1 VAVAW
6 CLGGDDVGISKNG
19 QGTSARMGERENGKR
34 HGAKMRR
41 SKEKRRG
48 KTQVE
53 EFKKNTNAS
62 MPPQQ
67 KKNVDEI
74 LLNYDAAIN
83 KLSDLELHF

>member
-53 EFKKNTNAS
+53 EFFKKY
-62 MPPQQ
+62 QC
-67 KKNVDEI
+67 
-74 LLNYDAAIN
+74 
-83 KLSDLELHF
+83 

>member
-1 VAVAW
+1 MAVAW

-34 HGAKMRR
+34 HGAKMRK

-74 LLNYDAAIN
+74 LLNYDATIN

>member
-1 VAVAW
+1 MAVAW

-74 LLNYDAAIN
+74 LLNYDATIN